1 MTIFLFMPK
10 LYLLGGENVTLRS
23 AKEINMQAFRE
34 AAQAPIVL
42 VFPWARP
49 SFDNTFR
56 KRRLV
61 TDYFRS
67 IGASTVEF
75 VEYGEAGDLEEK
87 IRLADLIYLTGGQ
100 ASILLERAVKM
111 HLEEQLQSFKGVI
124 IGRSA
129 GALALCR
136 HCVTTRRYSQKIQL
150 ISGLGLVPI
159 AMKAHYI
166 PKDNENLKRFSHKTL
181 IYAVPKDSALIYQEG
196 KLSASGAV
204 YLFTD
209 GVRQPFT

>member
-1 MTIFLFMPK
+1 MPK
-10 LYLLGGENVTLRS
+10 LYLLGGENVTRRS
-23 AKEINMQAFRE
+23 AKEVNMLAFHDAAE
-34 AAQAPIVL
+34 APAVL

-49 SFDNTFR
+49 SFDNTYC

-61 TDYFRS
+61 SDYFRS
-67 IGASTVEF
+67 LGAATVDF
-75 VEYGEAGDLEEK
+75 AEYGEAGDIEDK
-87 IRLADLIYLTGGQ
+87 ICSSNVIYLTGGQ
-100 ASILLERAVKM
+100 ASILLERAAKM
-111 HLEEQLQSFKGVI
+111 HIETPLRNFKGVI
-124 IGRSA
+124 VGRSA

-166 PKDNENLKRFSHKTL
+166 PKDNENLKHFSHKKQ

-209 GVRQPFT
+209 GVRQPFTEATL